1 MIIAYRPPLVVL
13 LKGGNI
19 EMKRMK
25 TELIN
30 IISESEDGRL
40 IRYIYFIISG
50 YRKALEEKA
59 IK

>member
-1 MIIAYRPPLVVL
+1 MVL

-25 TELIN
+25 TELIK
-30 IISESEDGRL
+30 IISESEDYRL
-40 IRYIYFIISG
+40 IRYIYFIILG